1 MRASD
6 RSTAVELQMRSWD
19 DPCCVPCETVA
30 KLFTQ
35 AGQAFHPSWPSF
47 SCITIP
53 LESDRAPA
61 VGEEEKKKNNVAPTS
76 SPVTFPSPPYPQ
88 IAVLAPAALA
98 PARPIETA
106 SIAIP
111 SFTRAVRRQMSTKP
125 AGHMSSET
133 TPLINGDAAP
143 PANNDSNGHIH
154 VHRGSRTIHFLFNS
168 KSTPGLD
175 SDNRVVSSLAYVW
188 HITKVTLLSNY
199 VNFLL
204 VMVPIGIV
212 AGSMGWNSTAVF
224 TINFFAIIPLAAVL
238 SFATEEI
245 SIKLGETLG
254 GLLNATFGN
263 AVELI
268 VSIVALRDNQI
279 EIVQASMLG
288 SILSNLL
295 LVMGMCFLFGGLI
308 HRGTNGHGT
317 EQTFSSATAQ
327 TTCSM
332 MTLSSASLVIPAT
345 LYAVLDQSGTP
356 GKAESILVLSRG
368 TAIILLLLYVLYLV
382 FQLRTHSNLFDA
394 ENQPGEEHEPEVPIM
409 GPVAAGAVLVVTTL
423 LVAICAEYLVGSI
436 DDLVA
441 SAGISK
447 AFIGLILLPI
457 VGNAA
462 EHVTAVVVAVRDKMD
477 LAMGVAIGSSI
488 QIALLVTPFLVI
500 FGWIIGRDMTLHF
513 ETFQTVAFAV
523 SVLVVTYTVQDG
535 KSNYL
540 EGAMLLGLYIII
552 ALAFYAVPGDAL

>member
-1 MRASD
+1 MSNKPTN
-6 RSTAVELQMRSWD
+6 S
-19 DPCCVPCETVA
+19 VA
-30 KLFTQ
+30 
-35 AGQAFHPSWPSF
+35 
-47 SCITIP
+47 
-53 LESDRAPA
+53 D
-61 VGEEEKKKNNVAPTS
+61 
-76 SPVTFPSPPYPQ
+76 
-88 IAVLAPAALA
+88 
-98 PARPIETA
+98 ETA
-106 SIAIP
+106 
-111 SFTRAVRRQMSTKP
+111 
-125 AGHMSSET
+125 
-133 TPLINGDAAP
+133 PLINGGASSALHDSLGHVHP
-143 PANNDSNGHIH
+143 HGNSNGHISLS
-154 VHRGSRTIHFLFNS
+154 RGSSTMTFLFDS
-168 KSTPGLD
+168 KHTPGLD
-175 SDNRVVSSLAYVW
+175 NHNIALRSLAYSW

-204 VMVPIGIV
+204 VMVPLGIA
-212 AGSMGWNSTAVF
+212 AGMMGWNPTAVF

-245 SIKLGETLG
+245 SLKLGETMG

-268 VSIVALRDNQI
+268 VSIVALKDNQI
-279 EIVQASMLG
+279 EVVQASMLG

-295 LVMGMCFLFGGLI
+295 LVMGMCFLFGGMI
-308 HRGTNGHGT
+308 HRGESGNGR
-317 EQTFSSATAQ
+317 EQSFSSATAQ
-327 TTCSM
+327 TTCSL
-332 MTLSSASLVIPAT
+332 MTLSSASLIIPAA
-345 LYAVLDQSGTP
+345 LYAVLDQSKSSP
-356 GKAESILVLSRG
+356 EEKNQSILVLSRG

-394 ENQPGEEHEPEVPIM
+394 ENQQNGEAEEPEEATLGPI
-409 GPVAAGAVLVVTTL
+409 PAAAVLVVTTI

-436 DDLVA
+436 DDLVE

-447 AFIGLILLPI
+447 AFIGLILIPI

-462 EHVTAVVVAVRDKMD
+462 EHVTAVVVAIRDKMD

-500 FGWIIGRDMTLHF
+500 VGWIIGVEMTLHF
-513 ETFQTVAFAV
+513 ETFQTVAFSV

-552 ALAFYAVPGDAL
+552 ALAFYATPAGVIDSAV